1 MLEELVLE
9 MLDIGRIG
17 ERSPGA
23 GSLRDRSS
31 ERAESTCPGSAF
43 EMLKCFGYNL
53 VFSFQ
58 QVLDSTDKKNKKK
71 QQERNKTTTLGA
83 SIMREKKSFLFPWLQ
98 KYMNKLYQKSP
109 WYVLSGHL

>member
-23 GSLRDRSS
+23 GSLRDGSS

-58 QVLDSTDKKNKKK
+58 QVLDSTDKKK
-71 QQERNKTTTLGA
+71 
-83 SIMREKKSFLFPWLQ
+83 
-98 KYMNKLYQKSP
+98 
-109 WYVLSGHL
+109 

>member
-58 QVLDSTDKKNKKK
+58 QVLVQIKKKNKKNNRK
-71 QQERNKTTTLGA
+71 ETKPQ
-83 SIMREKKSFLFPWLQ
+83 P
-98 KYMNKLYQKSP
+98 
-109 WYVLSGHL
+109 